1 MKTVSFKSVT
11 SFMGKPLSLL
21 LLAVLLLFS
30 SIASQAQNITF
41 FRIGT
46 GSTSGTYFPVGTLIG
61 AAITSPP
68 GSRPCEDGG
77 SCGVPDLIAAAQTT
91 RGSVSNIEGVMD
103 GTLESGLAQSDIVY
117 AAARGEGAFKG
128 NEKAKTHLKVIAN
141 LYPEDVHLVV
151 RKGAGIKNPQDLKG
165 KRISIDLPGSGTRE
179 NAKVILRAFGIT
191 GKDYTA
197 IEANA
202 DKAVS
207 LLSEAE
213 LDAFF
218 FVAGYPAAAVAELA
232 DSDFITLLPISGE
245 VAEKVLNE
253 HMFFSSSAIPEG
265 TYSGIE
271 ETRTIAVSTQWIVNA
286 DMSEDLVYKLTQAL
300 WHPQNRQL
308 LDGGHSKGKLIQL
321 ETALEGVGDLLHP
334 GAKKFY
340 AEMDK
345 KTD

>member
-1 MKTVSFKSVT
+1 MKTVSLKSIIR
-11 SFMGKPLSLL
+11 FMGKPLSLL
-21 LLAVLLLFS
+21 LIASALLLS
-30 SIASQAQNITF
+30 SLVSQAQNITF

-103 GTLESGLAQSDIVY
+103 GSLESGLAQSDIVY
-117 AAARGEGAFKG
+117 AAAKGEGAFKG
-128 NEKAKTHLKVIAN
+128 KEKAKTHLKVIAN

-151 RKGAGIKNPQDLKG
+151 RKGADIKNPQDLKG

-179 NAKVILRAFGIT
+179 NAKVILEAFGIT
-191 GKDYTA
+191 GEDYTA

-202 DKAVS
+202 DKAVG
-207 LLSEAE
+207 LLSEAK

-218 FVAGYPAAAVAELA
+218 FVAGYPAAAVEELS
-232 DSDFITLLPISGE
+232 DSDLVTLLPISGE
-245 VAEKVLNE
+245 AAEKVLKE
-253 HMFFSSSAIPEG
+253 HMFFSKSSIPAG
-265 TYSGIE
+265 TYRGIE

-286 DMSEDLVYKLTQAL
+286 DMHEELVYKLTQAL
-300 WHPQNRQL
+300 WHPQNRPL
-308 LDGGHSKGKLIQL
+308 LDSGHAKGKLIQL

-334 GAKKFY
+334 GARKFY
-340 AEMDK
+340 AEQEN